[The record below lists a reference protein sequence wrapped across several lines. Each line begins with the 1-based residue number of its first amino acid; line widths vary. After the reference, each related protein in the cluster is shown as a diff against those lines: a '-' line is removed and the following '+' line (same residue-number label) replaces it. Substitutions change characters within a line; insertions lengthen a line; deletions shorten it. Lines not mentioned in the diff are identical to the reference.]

1 MYSINHVN
9 GCPKLF
15 NAGMKWSMCEKDH
28 MFAGKGCEICSPW
41 QVAVTLPG
49 DIYSTIL
56 VLYST
61 ETYEILIF
69 LITLR
74 NSLVNI
80 VIGC

>member
-1 MYSINHVN
+1 
-9 GCPKLF
+9 
-15 NAGMKWSMCEKDH
+15 
-28 MFAGKGCEICSPW
+28 MFTLRVS
-41 QVAVTLPG
+41 VTLQG

-61 ETYEILIF
+61 ETYAILIF